1 MKAFALA
8 LGLVALT
15 PAFASTVTCEGE
27 ANGQAVKVVIERD
40 DATGLATNISAAVNG
55 TATGSYTGEGLASE
69 IQTVEISPGVTVPA
83 LIVVGAD
90 ETSAVVSIVLTVE
103 GETAAL
109 VALGNSDVVIEEAVL
124 ACSVQ

>member
-8 LGLVALT
+8 LGLLALT
-15 PAFASTVTCEGE
+15 PAFAGTVTCEGE
-27 ANGQAVKVVIERD
+27 ANGQAVKVVISRD
-40 DATGLATNISAAVNG
+40 DASGLATGITASVDG
-55 TATGSYTGEGLASE
+55 TATGTYAGEGLASE
-69 IQTVEISPGVTVPA
+69 IQNVEISPGVTIPA

-109 VALGNSDVVIEEAVL
+109 VALGNSDVTIEEAVL
-124 ACSVQ
+124 ACTVQ